1 MNNVLMIG
9 RVFQDSDIF
18 TTTSGKQY
26 VNLKISISR
35 GKDENGNWLSDIFT
49 IQYWNKTAN
58 YINQWV
64 HKGDIVSIEGH
75 LAIRK
80 TVDKDTNQ
88 NRCAYYV
95 VGDKVTKLVNSKPK
109 ITSNN
114 QSNNKPESVTMDD
127 ISQTVMNL
135 PFGD

>member
-9 RVFQDSDIF
+9 QVFQDSDIF

-26 VNLKISISR
+26 VNLKISINR

-75 LAIRK
+75 LAIKK
-80 TVDKDTNQ
+80 TVDKETNQ
-88 NRCAYYV
+88 NRYVYYI
-95 VGDKVTKLVNSKPK
+95 VGSKITKLSNYKSKT
-109 ITSNN
+109 TSNDQN
-114 QSNNKPESVTMDD
+114 NNKPESVTMDD
-127 ISQTVMNL
+127 ISQAVMDL